1 MSKDLFPES
10 ASEADLIRTQIR
22 IENEYTPL
30 EIAELLDSQHPLPDT
45 ISARMGELTKHMGD
59 GSETPRKY
67 QRKAISENVFLYESQ
82 KCKASY
88 SDKALLVC
96 FCGNWQRLMM
106 PISLF
111 LQFVPEEQFDVLLMR
126 DPQKLNYLN
135 GIPGYSDTLAGCVER
150 LQQDLNLE
158 NNYTW
163 LSCYGTSGGGAAALY
178 AGSYL
183 EASRAVSV
191 GGRHPSTTQRLAES
205 LIKLG
210 HSESQVWALDE
221 MVSGKPSSAETELLT
236 VFGAGCTS
244 DRAGAVGLQKRLP
257 RCKLIAIDGINNHSI
272 VGRLL
277 KKHEF
282 QGFLNR
288 FVLSAPR

>member
-30 EIAELLDSQHPLPDT
+30 EIAELLDSQHPMPNI
-45 ISARMGELTKHMGD
+45 ISALMRKLTRHMGD
-59 GSETPRKY
+59 GSEILRKY
-67 QRKAISENVFLYESQ
+67 RRKAVSENVFLYEGQ
-82 KCKASY
+82 KCKASN

-106 PISLF
+106 PTPLF
-111 LQFVPEEQFDVLLMR
+111 LQFVPEDQFDVLLMR
-126 DPQKLNYLN
+126 DPRKLNYLN
-135 GIPGYSDTLAGCVER
+135 GIPGYSDTLTGCVER

-183 EASRAVSV
+183 EASRAVSI
-191 GGRHPSTTQRLAES
+191 GGRHPSTSQRLVES
-205 LIKLG
+205 LIKHG
-210 HSESQVWALDE
+210 HSESQVWALDK
-221 MVSGKPSSAETELLT
+221 MVSGKPSSAETELLAI
-236 VFGAGCTS
+236 FGAECAP
-244 DRAGAVGLQKRLP
+244 DLAGAIELQKRLP
-257 RCKLIAIDGINNHSI
+257 GCKLIAIDGISNHGV
-272 VGRLL
+272 VGNLL
-277 KKHEF
+277 KKKAF